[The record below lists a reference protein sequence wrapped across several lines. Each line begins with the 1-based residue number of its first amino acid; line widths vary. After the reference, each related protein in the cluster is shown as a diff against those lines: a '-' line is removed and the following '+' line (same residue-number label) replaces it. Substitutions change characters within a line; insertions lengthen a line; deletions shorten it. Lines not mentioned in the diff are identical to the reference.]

1 MSFVVHYVMNK
12 RYINLFSYSVY
23 TFKSLSCYSTLAM
36 LVFLCLFFITLK
48 NFPPCSGFRRFGSQS
63 SEF

>member
-1 MSFVVHYVMNK
+1 MSFVVHYALNK
-12 RYINLFSYSVY
+12 RYIDLFSYNVY
-23 TFKSLSCYSTLAM
+23 AFKSLFCYRTLAM
-36 LVFLCLFFITLK
+36 PIFQCLFFITLK